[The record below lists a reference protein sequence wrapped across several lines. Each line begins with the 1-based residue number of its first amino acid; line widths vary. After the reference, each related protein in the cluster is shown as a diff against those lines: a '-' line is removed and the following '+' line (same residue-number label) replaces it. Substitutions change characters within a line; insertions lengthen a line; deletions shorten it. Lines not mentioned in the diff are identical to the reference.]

1 VAYQHYWMKALRSN
15 IVYGYAG
22 VQNTNF
28 VPTPPATFNPFNH
41 SNYSAVNLIWNP
53 YGSLNV
59 GAEFLYGGQILKNG
73 TFAYAPRIQL
83 SAKYSFVRTDPDR

>member
-1 VAYQHYWMKALRSN
+1 M
-15 IVYGYAG
+15 YGYAA

-28 VPTPPATFNPFNH
+28 VPPPPVAFNPINH

-59 GAEFLYGGQILKNG
+59 SAEFLYGGQILRDR
-73 TFAYAPRIQL
+73 TFAYAPRVQF
-83 SAKYSFVRTDPDR
+83 SAKYSFVRTDPDRK